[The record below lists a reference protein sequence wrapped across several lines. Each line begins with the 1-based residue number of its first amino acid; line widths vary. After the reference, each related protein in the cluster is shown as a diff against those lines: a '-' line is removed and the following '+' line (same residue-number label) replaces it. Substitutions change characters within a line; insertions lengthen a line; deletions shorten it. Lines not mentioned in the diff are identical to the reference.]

1 MDNILHR
8 PITYHPHLHK
18 KGACWSHSKWLMACL
33 VLYTLV
39 STDTHAIV
47 EGGPNDYYDPD
58 PWTQQYLRAVDSH
71 HLVPAEEQVIKGYT
85 TSSSGAKYRNIWEEI
100 DFTLRWFPNHPRG
113 LQFMSRWLPRYPHP
127 PDKGVE
133 YYFQKAIEYKPKPEP
148 RPVDATVLMLYAI
161 HLHKKKDYKK
171 AREQYESALSIAP
184 DNSEIHYNLGL
195 LLVAVKDYP
204 AALKHAQTAYSLGF
218 PLPGLKNKLKK
229 VQAWKDI
236 PKKQQEPQQKP

>member
-1 MDNILHR
+1 L
-8 PITYHPHLHK
+8 Y
-18 KGACWSHSKWLMACL
+18 
-33 VLYTLV
+33 VLI
-39 STDTHAIV
+39 SANAHAIV
-47 EGGPNDYYDPD
+47 EGGPNDYYDTD

-113 LQFMSRWLPRYPHP
+113 LLFMARWLPKYPHP

-133 YYFQKAIEYKPKPEP
+133 YYFQKALEYKPTSEP

-161 HLHKKKDYKK
+161 YQHKKKNYNEAQK
-171 AREQYESALSIAP
+171 QYELALSIAP
-184 DNSEIHYNLGL
+184 DNSELHYNLGL
-195 LLVAVKDYP
+195 LLVAKKDYP
-204 AALKHAQTAYSLGF
+204 AALKHAHTAYSLGF

-229 VQAWKDI
+229 AGVWTEL
-236 PKKQQEPQQKP
+236 PKEPENEQQQQEK